1 MSGDVVQHRRLHGA
15 GSSRFRIGIGI
26 DIGKSSMRE
35 QGMTRNI
42 APD

>member
-26 DIGKSSMRE
+26 GKSSVRE
-35 QGMTRNI
+35 QGMTTNI
-42 APD
+42 VPD